1 MHNKK
6 LERERERERE
16 GHLNVEDMD
25 KPLIQQIQ

>member
-1 MHNKK
+1 MSKVHNKK
-6 LERERERERE
+6 WERERE